1 MTPRNHNTS
10 AASANDTKV
19 NHSKVIDIIESE
31 VTEIV
36 ACTVISVN
44 EIEVKQCDMPNKN
57 ALSTS
62 RLIKSIK

>member
-1 MTPRNHNTS
+1 MTPGNHNTS

-19 NHSKVIDIIESE
+19 NPSKVIDIIESE
-31 VTEIV
+31 VTEVV

-57 ALSTS
+57 VGHTS
-62 RLIKSIK
+62 V